1 MAIIQRFSTIRR
13 GGIIFAGNTA
23 GLAPVNASGVYSVSA
38 IPALISNPSSQSS
51 DTNHA
56 GWTLAVVYE
65 DSSQPLR
72 SLTLWCGA
80 SAVSLDAGS
89 TDISVAGFLTPDSL
103 PVSGKLFVSAQ
114 EGDAVIGGD
123 SLLFG
128 ANAGALQ
135 TLSGHN
141 NPADN
146 FFASQINN
154 SSGLPD
160 TSGTFGTRNASAAA
174 LAATGAEPVAEC
186 VTCPDGGVIIT
197 QSSVFNGSIR
207 T

>member
-1 MAIIQRFSTIRR
+1 M
-13 GGIIFAGNTA
+13 
-23 GLAPVNASGVYSVSA
+23 
-38 IPALISNPSSQSS
+38 
-51 DTNHA
+51 
-56 GWTLAVVYE
+56 VYE

-80 SAVSLDAGS
+80 SAASLDAGS
-89 TDISVAGFLTPDSL
+89 TDISVAGFLTPDS
-103 PVSGKLFVSAQ
+103 PPISGKLFVSAQ

-135 TLSGHN
+135 TLSGPD

-154 SSGLPD
+154 SSKLPD
-160 TSGTFGTRNASAAA
+160 RAA
-174 LAATGAEPVAEC
+174 LSARATQTPRRLRRWV
-186 VTCPDGGVIIT
+186 
-197 QSSVFNGSIR
+197 GSLA
-207 T
+207 

>member
-1 MAIIQRFSTIRR
+1 MRRADVMARVT
-13 GGIIFAGNTA
+13 G
-23 GLAPVNASGVYSVSA
+23 SGVYSVSA
-38 IPALISNPSSQSS
+38 IPALISNPSSQLS

-103 PVSGKLFVSAQ
+103 PISGKLFVSAQ

-135 TLSGHN
+135 VLSGPD

-146 FFASQINN
+146 FFASQIQQFVGTARHERHFRHAQRKRRGACGGGSGACRRVCDVSGRRRHNN
-154 SSGLPD
+154 
-160 TSGTFGTRNASAAA
+160 TIKRF
-174 LAATGAEPVAEC
+174 
-186 VTCPDGGVIIT
+186 
-197 QSSVFNGSIR
+197 
-207 T
+207 